1 MTIHIIVFLLIAIA
15 WKVADIDDKLPTRPR
30 RGHDD

>member
-15 WKVADIDDKLPTRPR
+15 WKVADIDDKLPTKR
-30 RGHDD
+30 RHDEY